1 MKRFCSKFF
10 FLSCLGALPLAA
22 QPVIGGNS
30 CNSASLSGIYAFT
43 LTGRQ
48 VTSAGN
54 FTNVLQGNGS
64 ANFDGLSKVTIT
76 LTTDTLQ
83 SVATPLT
90 WSGTYTIQSNC
101 AGVVTITSGG
111 SATLNLA
118 SYDQGVDFL
127 VTGNDATYSYSGSGN
142 TQPTGC
148 SAATLSG
155 VYVFTGT
162 GYTVSN
168 GAVNGAESSSGL
180 LQFDGVSN
188 VTVNLTIS
196 GSGNTTTVGTGT
208 GSYSISGTCVGSAT
222 LTIAGGASLVI
233 AFSITNSSVANG
245 AFDLAFAETGKLL
258 SSGSAHVVY
267 GQPTTTAAN
276 REAGAKPAEVLAKLP
291 MKAVHE
297 GKVEGKI

>member
-101 AGVVTITSGG
+101 LRRRDHHQRRQRHV
-111 SATLNLA
+111 
-118 SYDQGVDFL
+118 
-127 VTGNDATYSYSGSGN
+127 
-142 TQPTGC
+142 
-148 SAATLSG
+148 
-155 VYVFTGT
+155 
-162 GYTVSN
+162 
-168 GAVNGAESSSGL
+168 ESWRL
-180 LQFDGVSN
+180 MIKV
-188 VTVNLTIS
+188 
-196 GSGNTTTVGTGT
+196 
-208 GSYSISGTCVGSAT
+208 SISW
-222 LTIAGGASLVI
+222 
-233 AFSITNSSVANG
+233 
-245 AFDLAFAETGKLL
+245 
-258 SSGSAHVVY
+258 
-267 GQPTTTAAN
+267 
-276 REAGAKPAEVLAKLP
+276 
-291 MKAVHE
+291 
-297 GKVEGKI
+297 